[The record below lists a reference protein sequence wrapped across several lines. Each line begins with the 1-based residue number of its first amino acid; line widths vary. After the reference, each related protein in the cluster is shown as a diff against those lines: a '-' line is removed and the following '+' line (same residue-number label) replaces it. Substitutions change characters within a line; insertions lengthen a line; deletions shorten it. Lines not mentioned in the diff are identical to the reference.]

1 MIDQF
6 AIWSEIYD
14 QVYADV
20 SDDIDFYV
28 HHSKLANG
36 PILELGCGTGR
47 ITIPLLQNGYDIS
60 GLDSSKS
67 MMQVL
72 QRKTSHI
79 NESATGAF
87 VVGNMVNVGKS
98 FDRKFKLVIAP
109 YRGFQSLSLKHL

>member
-87 VVGNMVNVGKS
+87 VVGNMVNVGIS
-98 FDRKFKLVIAP
+98 FDR
-109 YRGFQSLSLKHL
+109 

>member
-14 QVYADV
+14 QVYADI

-28 HHSKLANG
+28 HQSKLANG

-47 ITIPLLQNGYDIS
+47 ITIPILKKGYDIS

-72 QRKTSHI
+72 QTKTSHI
-79 NESATGAF
+79 NESTPGAF
-87 VVGNMVNVGKS
+87 VIGDMVNAGKS
-98 FDRKFKLVIAP
+98 FDRKFKL
-109 YRGFQSLSLKHL
+109 Q